1 MNNHKQLT
9 ANFNSSEF
17 DSPDEPYSGN
27 KMNYHFMLKLQVM
40 REIAGV
46 RFDITSGYRTPAHNK
61 EVSGKSDSE
70 HLYGKASDIKCNNSV
85 MRAHLIKSAILAG
98 FTRIGIGRT
107 FIHVD
112 DSGTKP
118 QQVYWV
124 Y

>member
-1 MNNHKQLT
+1 MNKHRQLT

-27 KMNYHFMLKLQVM
+27 KMQYHFMIKLQVM
-40 REIAGV
+40 RTIAGV
-46 RFDITSGYRTPAHNK
+46 QFDITSGYRTTEHNK
-61 EVSGKSDSE
+61 KVGGKSDSE
-70 HLYGKASDIKCNNSV
+70 HLNANACDIECHNSI
-85 MRAHLIKSAILAG
+85 MRAHLLKSAILAG
-98 FTRIGIGRT
+98 FNRIGIGRT